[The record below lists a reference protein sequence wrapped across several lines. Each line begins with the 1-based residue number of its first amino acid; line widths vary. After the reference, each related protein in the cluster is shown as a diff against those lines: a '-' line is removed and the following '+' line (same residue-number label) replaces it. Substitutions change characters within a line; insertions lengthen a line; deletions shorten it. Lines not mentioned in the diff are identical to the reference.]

1 MDEINK
7 VVKKNSQDK
16 NKLSICAW
24 SSYEHMS
31 KKLLIFAAVVV
42 ILSLSGCRSAEVYTS
57 DPLSDSTIFA
67 AEGIDNNKIQFI

>member
-1 MDEINK
+1 
-7 VVKKNSQDK
+7 
-16 NKLSICAW
+16 
-24 SSYEHMS
+24 MS